1 MKVLLEQLQKVSEK
15 VRNAELFSVRFEAWK
30 EWVHLFYK
38 KEDLEAASR
47 DAAKE
52 WVL

>member
-1 MKVLLEQLQKVSEK
+1 MKVLLEQLQKASER

-30 EWVHLFYK
+30 EWTHLFDK
-38 KEDLEAASR
+38 KEALEAASR

-52 WVL
+52 LVL